1 MKNRLFRWG
10 VIGAVIGA
18 VSIYR
23 QYSNHVIHTGT
34 EWLLLLL
41 AYTGVFMLLMFLFTA
56 IMQKLQK
63 NNDQASK

>member
-1 MKNRLFRWG
+1 MKNRLFRWAI
-10 VIGAVIGA
+10 IGAVIGA
-18 VSIYR
+18 ISIYR
-23 QYSNHVIHTGT
+23 QYRNHVVHTGA

-63 NNDQASK
+63 NNGSGS